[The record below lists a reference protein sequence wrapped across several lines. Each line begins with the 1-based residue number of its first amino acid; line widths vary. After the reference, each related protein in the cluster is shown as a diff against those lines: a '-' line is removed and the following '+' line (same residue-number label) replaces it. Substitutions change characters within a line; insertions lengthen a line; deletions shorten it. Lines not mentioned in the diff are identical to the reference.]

1 MRQAEKMTLLLWLS
15 RFIFLQSQHVQLS
28 QNELGKNCI
37 SDIKYNIVH
46 LQVLSFVFFSLY

>member
-15 RFIFLQSQHVQLS
+15 RFIILQSQHVQLS

-37 SDIKYNIVH
+37 SDTKYNILH

>member
-15 RFIFLQSQHVQLS
+15 RFIILQSQHVQLS
-28 QNELGKNCI
+28 QNELGKNYI

>member
-1 MRQAEKMTLLLWLS
+1 MTLLLWLS
-15 RFIFLQSQHVQLS
+15 RFIILQSQHVQLS
-28 QNELGKNCI
+28 QNELGKNYI